1 MWTSR
6 VIWRSRLR
14 WSEFPITTSLQS
26 VVLSFDAE
34 LLTRQLSLNTLSSE
48 QEDRHA
54 LMKSLHES
62 GLNSAQIADELN
74 ARGILTPKGLRYYPE
89 LVFVTRRKFENRFE
103 RSVHAGV
110 VVSRIAFSIEKRY
123 PKEPNR

>member
-1 MWTSR
+1 M
-6 VIWRSRLR
+6 VA
-14 WSEFPITTSLQS
+14 SEC
-26 VVLSFDAE
+26 VLSFDAE
-34 LLTRQLSLNTLSSE
+34 LRTRQLSLNTLSSE